1 MSLRSQQRVFLPSP
15 LKHIPGT
22 CWKFQAYHNCE
33 LEISFLYFMPNNT
46 PKDYELLGNAQRKVH
61 RAHDECSV
69 YLSHLLPCLPPP
81 TYSMH
86 RRCRLSLYGPT
97 SGGVPGVCGDPFK
110 PYAKSGT
117 PESDFFGKPCDPI
130 VTYEEGQIIDLEVNL
145 NVNHGGNF
153 EFKLCDQPGGAFPD
167 QSCFD
172 AHILK
177 RCACAHNKCSVSKKH
192 KEPWLPI
199 TYLKRVS
206 VYMSANAD
214 QLVTEVQS
222 QQR

>member
-1 MSLRSQQRVFLPSP
+1 MNRWGMHGEKCTVL
-15 LKHIPGT
+15 
-22 CWKFQAYHNCE
+22 
-33 LEISFLYFMPNNT
+33 M
-46 PKDYELLGNAQRKVH
+46 NAR
-61 RAHDECSV
+61 V